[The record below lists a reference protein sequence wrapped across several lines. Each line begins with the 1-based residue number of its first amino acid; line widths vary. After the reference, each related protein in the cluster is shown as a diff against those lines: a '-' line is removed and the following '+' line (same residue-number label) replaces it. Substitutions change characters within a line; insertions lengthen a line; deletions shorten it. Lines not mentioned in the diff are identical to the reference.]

1 MRPLPAPCRALR
13 VLPALLFLAMPHA
26 GGRSPDAVA
35 GRGLGVDVSF
45 GSLLSPARRE
55 LAVGPPSCRTHGQS
69 EVLWTDPHRS
79 MGLAF
84 TLGHRSGS
92 VVGFAPRGSLRLRGG
107 AEDES
112 DMTYPFFAVR
122 EQPGRSERVLSLLR
136 QNMTDA
142 EILSHPTLRGHC
154 ITSEILVSARK
165 EWDGDGKSVREVE
178 QRLNEVTMA
187 SARRVRGNATEDE
200 IRRWRAKAVRAFDE
214 RDGKTHGRDDAPD
227 EGAGEGGWEQGTP
240 LTKDTLPAY
249 MAANAHRFEAQVGPR
264 AHFKITASNT
274 GTYGN
279 QITGVSAGTQLAG
292 DASVLP
298 LPCLVR
304 GSARQPPVGRSS
316 GDIPHLGIAA
326 MQQSSLLPGIS
337 LPAPPHLAC
346 ANAPPK
352 LQRGCSGSAG
362 RVAMRG
368 ERVAPSHAPHVDR
381 VGTPL
386 GQTPPNSSF
395 GAGGRRCRCRRQG
408 AGAA

>member
-249 MAANAHRFEAQVGPR
+249 MAANAHRFEAQVDD
-264 AHFKITASNT
+264 AATA
-274 GTYGN
+274 GERRKA
-279 QITGVSAGTQLAG
+279 AGEEG
-292 DASVLP
+292 DAPGFPRSPSPSEEDQSRRMMPASPSASSPFTPEEEEEEEGGGGGPMTPEEEDGEEGGGEVTGRELVNTEDSDPLGLGDMTDFELPVHLLP
-298 LPCLVR
+298 L
-304 GSARQPPVGRSS
+304 
-316 GDIPHLGIAA
+316 
-326 MQQSSLLPGIS
+326 
-337 LPAPPHLAC
+337 
-346 ANAPPK
+346 
-352 LQRGCSGSAG
+352 
-362 RVAMRG
+362 
-368 ERVAPSHAPHVDR
+368 
-381 VGTPL
+381 
-386 GQTPPNSSF
+386 
-395 GAGGRRCRCRRQG
+395 
-408 AGAA
+408 